1 MRLIKTTQKFL
12 IFKLDLFHIPVL
24 NLGAEQEQH
33 KDTAVH
39 VFQVVFN

>member
-1 MRLIKTTQKFL
+1 MRLIKTTQKFP

-24 NLGAEQEQH
+24 NLGTEQQQH
-33 KDTAVH
+33 KDMAAH